1 MQVQFV
7 GITQGTVRKPIVE
20 EHGSPERRA
29 LIDQL
34 NAEEFIAYAARVSNP
49 ANQHNTA
56 TTDKLLGYLIRNKHW
71 SPFEMVSMA
80 VEITTSR
87 GIAPQILRH
96 RSFSFQEFSLRYAE
110 AVDFEVYE
118 ARRQDTKNRQNSIDD
133 MSDEDKAWFAETQAL
148 INGAC
153 FDKYKQ
159 AINRGIAKEQARF
172 LLPLSTQTKLYMS
185 GTARSWIHYIDVR
198 DQTGVQKEHRDIA
211 IECKKIFIANFP
223 HTSKALE
230 WK

>member
-96 RSFSFQEFSLRYAE
+96 RSFSFQEFSQRYAE
-110 AVDFEVYE
+110 AVDKEDYE

-133 MSDEDKAWFAETQAL
+133 MSESDKNWFQYAQDSVWNNCFTLYQEAL
-148 INGAC
+148 
-153 FDKYKQ
+153 K
-159 AINRGIAKEQARF
+159 RGIAKEQARF
-172 LLPLSTQTKLYMS
+172 LLPLSTRTKLYMS

-198 DQTGVQKEHRDIA
+198 DQAGVQKEHRDIA